1 LIPKKELGVLLLLAA
16 AQFCNI
22 LDFMIMMP
30 MGHQLINLFKIT
42 PQAFSWLVSSYS
54 ISAGI
59 SGFCMIF
66 LADRFDRKNVMVVV
80 YAGFLLGTLSCAMA
94 KSYEALL
101 ISRFC
106 TGIFGGVLGSV
117 VLSIASDIVPIS
129 RRGRA
134 MGIINT
140 AFSFASVVGVPMGLY
155 LADTISWQTPFFF
168 VIALALPVWICL
180 WYFLPPVKGH
190 LKGRGSTISVL
201 RGIRDSSSQRN
212 ALILMVTLTFGHF
225 IIIPFLSPSMV
236 ANVGFSQSQLTFIY
250 LFGGM
255 ASIISSPLIGKLS
268 DSYGKH
274 FIFSIAA
281 LVALV
286 PILWITNM
294 GPEPLWLALIAT
306 SLLFVAGGGRFIPAM
321 ALSSGTVSPQ
331 SRGTYMSLQACMQQV
346 GMGVASF
353 AAGFVVIEGAGG
365 RLEGYPWLGYLSAAI
380 SVFCFFWIRKIHVSE
395 KNHE

>member
-1 LIPKKELGVLLLLAA
+1 MGILLLLAA

-30 MGHQLINLFKIT
+30 MGHQLISLFQIT
-42 PQAFSWLVSSYS
+42 PKAFSWLVSSYS
-54 ISAGI
+54 ISAGL

-66 LADRFDRKNVMVVV
+66 LADRFDRKNVMVVM
-80 YAGFLLGTLSCAMA
+80 YGGFLLGTLSCALA
-94 KSYEALL
+94 RSYEALL

-106 TGIFGGVLGSV
+106 TGIFGGVLGSI

-140 AFSFASVVGVPMGLY
+140 AFSFASVVGVPLGLY
-155 LADTISWQTPFFF
+155 LADTVSWQAPFFF
-168 VIALALPVWICL
+168 VIALASPVWICL
-180 WYFLPPVKGH
+180 WCFLPSVKDH
-190 LKGRGSTISVL
+190 LKGRGSTFSVL
-201 RGIRDSSSQRN
+201 RGIRSDKSQRN
-212 ALILMVTLTFGHF
+212 ALVLMVTLTFGHF

-255 ASIISSPLIGKLS
+255 ASIISSPIIGKLS

-274 FIFSIAA
+274 FIFSVAA
-281 LVALV
+281 IVALI

-294 GPEPLWLALIAT
+294 GPSPLWLALIGT

-331 SRGTYMSLQACMQQV
+331 ARGTYMSLQACMQQV
-346 GMGVASF
+346 GMGVASL
-353 AAGFVVIEGAGG
+353 AAGLVVMEGPGG
-365 RLEGYPWLGYLSAAI
+365 RLEGYHWLGYLSAAI
-380 SVFCFFWIRKIHVSE
+380 SVFCFFWIKGIQVSE